1 MAAKPVVSGVAI
13 KAAMS
18 DVVLGV
24 PAGEWLK
31 TVLFFFFHILED
43 EDQFQP
49 FRCEKGTR
57 IQIYVS
63 IPVDGLC

>member
-1 MAAKPVVSGVAI
+1 MAAKPVGSGVAI

-18 DVVLGV
+18 DEVEAV
-24 PAGEWLK
+24 PAWEWLK
-31 TVLFFFFHILED
+31 TVLFFFHILED

-49 FRCEKGTR
+49 FWCEKGTR

>member
-1 MAAKPVVSGVAI
+1 MAAKPVVSGVSI

-18 DVVLGV
+18 DEVEAVL
-24 PAGEWLK
+24 AWEWLK
-31 TVLFFFFHILED
+31 TVLFFHILED

-63 IPVDGLC
+63 IPVDGLSC

>member
-18 DVVLGV
+18 DEVEAV
-24 PAGEWLK
+24 PAWEWLK

>member
-1 MAAKPVVSGVAI
+1 
-13 KAAMS
+13 MS
-18 DVVLGV
+18 DEVEAVL
-24 PAGEWLK
+24 AWEWLK
-31 TVLFFFFHILED
+31 TVLFFHILED

-63 IPVDGLC
+63 IPVDGLSC